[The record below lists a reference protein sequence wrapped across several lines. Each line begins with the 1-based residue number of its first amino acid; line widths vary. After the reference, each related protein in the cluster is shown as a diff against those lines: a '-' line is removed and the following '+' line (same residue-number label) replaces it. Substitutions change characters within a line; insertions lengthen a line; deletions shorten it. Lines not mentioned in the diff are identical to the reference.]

1 MASKPNKTH
10 DKDPVDLPESFAAGV
25 PTPLVNP
32 TAPVGGVVTGTTG
45 IDRAG
50 NVWLM
55 AGPPRLSASW
65 TFVATVAFPA
75 P

>member
-1 MASKPNKTH
+1 MASKHP
-10 DKDPVDLPESFAAGV
+10 DPPPRSTASADNPV
-25 PTPLVNP
+25 PTPLVP
-32 TAPVGGVVTGTTG
+32 TVPVGGVITGTTG

-50 NVWLM
+50 NIWLM